1 MHAEIVIVG
10 AGVIGASVA
19 WHLAA
24 RGCRDILVVDRG
36 PAPGGGSTSKAT
48 GGFRVQ
54 FGSEINVRL
63 SLLSREKLLRFEE
76 ETGVDPGFR
85 QCGYLFL
92 ARTERELGLLS
103 RAQDIQHR
111 CGATEPVMIDGDE
124 ARRINPAIGDDGV
137 IGAAYSP
144 ADGFIRA
151 MQILRG
157 YVEGA
162 TRLGVRFELG
172 REGEGIEGNVIV
184 NARGAWAGDPI
195 QPVRRNVAATVPTDV
210 IPPSA
215 PMTIWSDG
223 FHVRERDGRV
233 LLLRADDPLMDD
245 EEWFALIE
253 QLKRERVPALRDVA
267 IDPAASWSGFYEVS
281 PDSHVLLGR
290 DPRRENVYLAIGS
303 SGHGVM
309 HSPAIG
315 QLLAEI
321 IVDGRATTIDT
332 HVLRPSRF
340 EEGEPIKS
348 VELL

>member
-10 AGVIGASVA
+10 AGVVGASVA
-19 WHLAA
+19 WHLAN

-48 GGFRVQ
+48 GGFRAQ

-63 SLLSREKLLRFEE
+63 ALLSREKLLRFEE

-85 QCGYLFL
+85 PCGYLFL
-92 ARTERELGLLS
+92 ARSERELDLLR
-103 RAQDIQHR
+103 RAQAIQHR

-124 ARRINPAIGDDGV
+124 ARRINPAIGDDAV

-157 YVEGA
+157 YVDAA

-172 REGEGIEGNVIV
+172 REGEGIDGKFIV
-184 NARGAWAGDPI
+184 NAKGAWAGDPI
-195 QPVRRNVAATVPTDV
+195 RSLRRNVAATVPTAV
-210 IPPSA
+210 IPSSA

-223 FHVRERDGRV
+223 FHFRERDGRV
-233 LLLRADDPLMDD
+233 LLLRSDDPPMDD
-245 EEWFALIE
+245 EEWFALVE
-253 QLKRERVPALRDVA
+253 QLARERIPALRDVP
-267 IDPAASWSGFYEVS
+267 IDRAASWSGSYEVS
-281 PDSHVLLGR
+281 PDGHVLLGR
-290 DPRRENVYLAIGS
+290 DPRRENVYVAIGS

-321 IVDGRATTIDT
+321 ILDGRATTIDA

-340 EEGEPIKS
+340 DEGEPIES